1 MSMKSEGN
9 TITCDCGFS
18 FQRGHS
24 GKHEC
29 ADGLRAKLAAAV
41 RREEGMKAIV
51 DVMGLRITELD
62 QQLQQPAPTVSF
74 YRDGIM
80 AAAKWVDHLREAYD
94 NEHGRHDP
102 DTGSFEFGNSAQEEH
117 SSTLQDIAD
126 GIRSLHPN
134 AKNTAPAVP
143 EDVATALEWIDDFIA
158 RCNGDDRGAC
168 NSVNVLRVAILNHVG
183 GSNEKVQPVFFI
195 EIEGDDWINAGRIP
209 GSTFDFNNLPDGI
222 NLLYAAPPAPALP
235 GELLDAMAEVIRIS
249 DRDHEAWSRAKAA
262 ISACRAAM
270 LQPVSQGYTLNS
282 PVIPDGWK
290 LVPNEPTTKQR
301 AAGHRAMEGGID
313 KVTLAYRAMVE
324 VAPPTGGPDDSHA
337 TAT

>member
-1 MSMKSEGN
+1 MGMKSEGD

-51 DVMGLRITELD
+51 DVMGLRITELE
-62 QQLQQPAPTVSF
+62 QRLQQPAPTVSF

-80 AAAKWVDHLREAYD
+80 AAAKWVDQQREAYD

-143 EDVATALEWIDDFIA
+143 VLDERAAFNAWNNED
-158 RCNGDDRGAC
+158 
-168 NSVNVLRVAILNHVG
+168 
-183 GSNEKVQPVFFI
+183 
-195 EIEGDDWINAGRIP
+195 
-209 GSTFDFNNLPDGI
+209 NLPIAGVPAK
-222 NLLYAAPPAPALP
+222 NAAWL
-235 GELLDAMAEVIRIS
+235 
-249 DRDHEAWSRAKAA
+249 AWQARAK
-262 ISACRAAM
+262 
-270 LQPVSQGYTLNS
+270 LQLSSNS

-290 LVPNEPTTKQR
+290 LVPVELTEKMVIHGFESEAFEALTDAVLDKKGWPYSCRESAECVT
-301 AAGHRAMEGGID
+301 GIF
-313 KVTLAYRAMVE
+313 KAMVE
-324 VAPPTGGPDDSHA
+324 VAPSPGGPDDSHA

>member
-1 MSMKSEGN
+1 MGMKIEGD

-80 AAAKWVDHLREAYD
+80 AAAKWVDQQREAYD

-126 GIRSLHPN
+126 GIRSLHPY
-134 AKNTAPAVP
+134 AKNTAPAVID
-143 EDVATALEWIDDFIA
+143 ERLEFETLIEKEFGNLIDRSHVKNGGGGYFAWDMQVAW
-158 RCNGDDRGAC
+158 
-168 NSVNVLRVAILNHVG
+168 RVWQG
-183 GSNEKVQPVFFI
+183 
-195 EIEGDDWINAGRIP
+195 
-209 GSTFDFNNLPDGI
+209 
-222 NLLYAAPPAPALP
+222 
-235 GELLDAMAEVIRIS
+235 
-249 DRDHEAWSRAKAA
+249 RAK
-262 ISACRAAM
+262 
-270 LQPVSQGYTLNS
+270 LQSVSQGYTLNS

-290 LVPNEPTTKQR
+290 LVPNEPTTKQW